1 MPDNRL
7 LTIAPCI
14 ALIECGE
21 NFVPCFWREYKLSRW
36 KFITKIDGATGLMH
50 TARAFNTLEHTRHDW
65 DNAVF
70 ICECNEFAHN
80 HLKYCGHSCKFFT
93 QSLVLIMH
101 HCADF
106 FSCICSRIPASA
118 FCLRSSISS
127 SLIPSRGYMP
137 NPALVITIER

>member
-50 TARAFNTLEHTRHDW
+50 TARAFNTLAHTRHDW

-106 FSCICSRIPASA
+106 FLAHTFTRIHAESRLSYNNRTIRQYDAFVSA
-118 FCLRSSISS
+118 
-127 SLIPSRGYMP
+127 
-137 NPALVITIER
+137 